1 MTYEDRDLLRM
12 AGRHV
17 ATLLAQQAADRRLAE
32 SRQFDAFNRFAAFV
46 MHDLKNS
53 VAQLQ
58 LLTSNA
64 ARHRHNPEFI
74 DDAFVTIENAAARI
88 SRLIAQLQSRDTR
101 TTHRVIDVR
110 QTLETAVARCSG
122 NSPQPLLEMPQGNWG
137 VEADPER
144 LAAVFE
150 HVLRN
155 AQEAAGAAGEVRVQL
170 EHADDRVAVT
180 ISDTGAG
187 MDPDFIRDRLFRP
200 FDSTKGSSGMGVGAY
215 QARAYVIELGGTVEV
230 RSAPGSGTLFII
242 RIPKCQK
249 ETNRAS

>member
-1 MTYEDRDLLRM
+1 MS
-12 AGRHV
+12 HCS
-17 ATLLAQQAADRRLAE
+17 RLAE

-74 DDAFVTIENAAARI
+74 DDAFVTIENTAARI
-88 SRLIAQLQSRDTR
+88 SRLIAQLQSRDAR
-101 TTHRVIDVR
+101 AGQREIDAAQVVEMA
-110 QTLETAVARCSG
+110 LARCKHHL
-122 NSPQPLLEMPQGNWG
+122 PMPLLQMAPGAWP
-137 VEADPER
+137 VMADPER

-155 AQEAAGAAGEVRVQL
+155 AQQAAGSTGVVRVTL
-170 EHADDRVAVT
+170 ERTEDRLAVT
-180 ISDTGAG
+180 IADTGPG
-187 MDPDFIRDRLFRP
+187 MDPEFIRDRLFRP

-215 QARAYVIELGGTVEV
+215 QARAYVLEVGGTVEV
-230 RSAPGSGTLFII
+230 RSAPGSGTRFII
-242 RIPKCQK
+242 RIPLCQS
-249 ETNRAS
+249 ETSSAS